1 MGAPAFDNAPVVV
14 TEKCYSSKDI
24 QFVYPYYE
32 NPMFLERQI
41 RHWLRYPKSLRCCI
55 RAIVVDDGSPDNAAV
70 DVLRS
75 FPELPFS
82 VRLFRIEVD
91 VRWNW
96 LAARNIGMHHATS
109 GWCVVTDMDHMIPA
123 AVAERLITCRHDEAV
138 IYRFSRVEH
147 TGEAIHPHPNSMFMQ
162 RSVFWKVGGYDE
174 ELSGFY
180 GTLSDA
186 LERHEHVGDSSTV
199 KYLRKQLQD
208 AGKKAI
214 VARRGPTWRPKVL
227 SFPYHEVHV

>member
-1 MGAPAFDNAPVVV
+1 
-14 TEKCYSSKDI
+14 
-24 QFVYPYYE
+24 
-32 NPMFLERQI
+32 
-41 RHWLRYPKSLRCCI
+41 
-55 RAIVVDDGSPDNAAV
+55 
-70 DVLRS
+70 
-75 FPELPFS
+75 
-82 VRLFRIEVD
+82 
-91 VRWNW
+91 
-96 LAARNIGMHHATS
+96 
-109 GWCVVTDMDHMIPA
+109 
-123 AVAERLITCRHDEAV
+123 
-138 IYRFSRVEH
+138 
-147 TGEAIHPHPNSMFMQ
+147 MFMQ

-180 GTLSDA
+180 GTDGDWRRRCAATAKILTLSDA